1 MKIINVYI
9 LVGTILI
16 TFLAFKQPE
25 EIKINTQHSAL
36 RTPNLN
42 VSDSLTI
49 DEETGLIN
57 DTNLMMVKAQ
67 CTACHNTK
75 LIQQHR
81 FTREGWKDKI
91 RWMQKNHKLWDLG
104 ESEKVVLDYLEKYYS
119 PKMASQ
125 KNLNRRELLRKIE
138 WYKLEEH

>member
-1 MKIINVYI
+1 MKVINIY
-9 LVGTILI
+9 LFVGTILI
-16 TFLAFKQPE
+16 TFFAFKQSR
-25 EIKINTQHSAL
+25 EINYATLQSTLQTQHSKL
-36 RTPNLN
+36 
-42 VSDSLTI
+42 SDSLTI
-49 DEETGLIN
+49 DSETGLIN
-57 DTNLMMVKAQ
+57 DTNLMMIKAQ
-67 CTACHNTK
+67 CTACHNTQ

-125 KNLNRRELLRKIE
+125 KVLNRRELLKKIE
-138 WYKLEEH
+138 WYKLENR

>member
-1 MKIINVYI
+1 MKIINIY
-9 LVGTILI
+9 LFVGTIMMF
-16 TFLAFKQPE
+16 FLAFKQSE
-25 EIKINTQHSAL
+25 ESNINTANLALQSQHQSL
-36 RTPNLN
+36 
-42 VSDSLTI
+42 SDSLTI
-49 DEETGLIN
+49 DSETGLVN
-57 DTNLMMVKAQ
+57 DANLIMVKAQ
-67 CTACHNTK
+67 CTACHNTQ

-125 KNLNRRELLRKIE
+125 KIQNRRELLKTIQ
-138 WYKLEEH
+138 WYKLENR

>member
-16 TFLAFKQPE
+16 TFLAFKQSKESTP
-25 EIKINTQHSAL
+25 QSAL
-36 RTPNLN
+36 KTQNSYL
-42 VSDSLTI
+42 SDSLTI
-49 DEETGLIN
+49 DSETGLIN

-67 CTACHNTK
+67 CTACHNTQ

-125 KNLNRRELLRKIE
+125 EILNRRELLKKIE
-138 WYKLEEH
+138 WYKLEER

>member
-1 MKIINVYI
+1 MKVINIY
-9 LVGTILI
+9 LFVGTILI
-16 TFLAFKQPE
+16 TFFAFKQATYSTPQSA
-25 EIKINTQHSAL
+25 IKTQNSYL
-36 RTPNLN
+36 
-42 VSDSLTI
+42 SDSLTI
-49 DEETGLIN
+49 DSETGLIN
-57 DTNLMMVKAQ
+57 DTNLMMIKAQ
-67 CTACHNTK
+67 CTACHNTQ

-125 KNLNRRELLRKIE
+125 KILNRRELLKTIQ
-138 WYKLEEH
+138 WYKLENR

>member
-1 MKIINVYI
+1 MKVTNIY
-9 LVGTILI
+9 LFVGTLLI
-16 TFLAFKQPE
+16 TFLAFKQAKYSTP
-25 EIKINTQHSAL
+25 QSAL
-36 RTPNLN
+36 KTQNSYL
-42 VSDSLTI
+42 SDSLTI
-49 DEETGLIN
+49 DSETGLIN
-57 DTNLMMVKAQ
+57 DTNLMMIKAQ
-67 CTACHNTK
+67 CTACHNTQ

-125 KNLNRRELLRKIE
+125 QKLNRRELLKTIQ
-138 WYKLEEH
+138 WYKLENR

>member
-9 LVGTILI
+9 LVGMILI
-16 TFLAFKQPE
+16 TFFAFKQSE
-25 EIKINTQHSAL
+25 EIKINTPHSAL

-49 DEETGLIN
+49 DSETGLIN

-67 CTACHNTK
+67 CTACHNTQ

-91 RWMQKNHKLWDLG
+91 RWMQNNHKLWDLG

-125 KNLNRRELLRKIE
+125 KILNRRELLKKIE
-138 WYKLEEH
+138 WYKLENR